1 MYNSRRWKD
10 ETMRLDFKDAFLLLI
25 TVLLNVVGQLAMKK
39 GMSVVGVVTFE
50 MDRLA
55 TTMAK
60 ALSNGYVL
68 SGIAAYGLSAILW
81 LILLSRLDLS
91 YVYPV
96 ISLGYVL
103 VVLVSWAVL
112 KEEVPLLRWLGVL
125 VICVGVYLVGRS

>member
-1 MYNSRRWKD
+1 
-10 ETMRLDFKDAFLLLI
+10 MRLDFKEAFLLLI

-39 GMSVVGVVTFE
+39 GMSDVGVVAF
-50 MDRLA
+50 DPGRLVTA
-55 TTMAK
+55 MGK

-91 YVYPV
+91 YVYPA

-112 KEEVPLLRWLGVL
+112 REEVHLLRWLGVL
-125 VICVGVYLVGRS
+125 VICIGVYLVGRS